1 MPDLKNHFIEP
12 GLKKKIWRS
21 LTLARKYQY
30 LCGNI
35 HQYGILE
42 TTIIL
47 SWFTAVIKLMIGL
60 PWSLKWKMFMENSYL
75 YSDKKTPT
83 FCLDACAV
91 EFFQCLN
98 WVSFCLLHV
107 ALQSSM
113 ENLIYRRHNK
123 KYPRRNMGKKNLI
136 TCFLKKIL
144 KYILNRF
151 DAGLL

>member
-75 YSDKKTPT
+75 YSDKKNSQHSVWMHVQLNFFNVWIGFLSVYYMWHFSLQWKIWYIEDTIKNIP
-83 FCLDACAV
+83 DAI
-91 EFFQCLN
+91 
-98 WVSFCLLHV
+98 W
-107 ALQSSM
+107 
-113 ENLIYRRHNK
+113 
-123 KYPRRNMGKKNLI
+123 GKKI
-136 TCFLKKIL
+136 
-144 KYILNRF
+144 
-151 DAGLL
+151 